1 MSHTCSQVSAD
12 TRAQWKHSHHK
23 SNAERTTWEFSRGR
37 EERTSSQLQG
47 HAHPRCCHTH
57 WAEGSPFSLT
67 QTLKTFLVSFLEAE
81 LLKACNTNK
90 PTIVALMDGYFFHCF
105 SCCWYNRREM
115 IEYSMNRWGGGRGG
129 GLLVMAGGG
138 LRVGMAVT
146 DARLVSARLA
156 RAGRSRDREQRGERS
171 DPVPGCILPSSNQ
184 RARSGWLTL
193 PLAIPITQSLLLC
206 FQPWFMCYLL
216 TLHSIL
222 DDRETGGSEKTVT
235 PEFHYRDTWLHWET
249 IKCGLSKSSTK

>member
-1 MSHTCSQVSAD
+1 MGIQSREGRKNVISA
-12 TRAQWKHSHHK
+12 AGS
-23 SNAERTTWEFSRGR
+23 
-37 EERTSSQLQG
+37 RTSSLLS
-47 HAHPRCCHTH
+47 HALSRGIPLLSHANTQNFSGQFF
-57 WAEGSPFSLT
+57 GSRVL
-67 QTLKTFLVSFLEAE
+67 

-90 PTIVALMDGYFFHCF
+90 PTIVALMDGYSFHCF
-105 SCCWYNRREM
+105 SCCWYNRSET

-138 LRVGMAVT
+138 LWVGMAVT

-156 RAGRSRDREQRGERS
+156 QAGRSRDREQRGERS

-184 RARSGWLTL
+184 RAKSGWLTL